1 VGQKTL
7 EPKVT
12 TEYQIRTIY
21 RDVEKIVYEPEEK
34 VITQIIYEP
43 VEKVVIRRIEKPVPL
58 RSFEDLDEL
67 QDWLNNTGVINIH
80 FSIIGGEDGQETN
93 KLDCDD
99 YAIQLQEKA
108 LTAGYI
114 VSFEV
119 IDSTEYNTHFEQ
131 KKIPC
136 GVIHAINS
144 VVIGNEIYY
153 IEPQNHEIAFV
164 AYLD

>member
-1 VGQKTL
+1 VGQQTL
-7 EPKVT
+7 EPRVT
-12 TEYQIRTIY
+12 TEYQVRTIY

-34 VITQIIYEP
+34 IITQIIYEP

-67 QDWLNNTGVINIH
+67 KEWLGNTGVIDIH
-80 FSIIGGEDGQETN
+80 FNITGGATGATN

-99 YAIQLQEKA
+99 YAIELQEKA

-119 IDSTEYNTHFEQ
+119 IGSAEYNTHFEQ
-131 KKIPC
+131 KKIPG

-153 IEPQNHEIAFV
+153 IEPQNHEVVFA